1 MSAAWHGAIGAA
13 GRRYA
18 GPVPRRLIGLLAV
31 AVPAFVAAAVLLP
44 HSPEGLRAVLV
55 GLGPLA
61 PAIAL
66 AAWVVLVPVMFPGT
80 LLAAAGGLA
89 FGTVVG
95 IVLAVTGAVL
105 GGLAAFGLGRTG
117 ARGTVERFVA
127 GRPRLASLHG
137 LLERRG
143 FAAILAARLMPGV
156 PAGGLHY
163 AAGVSPVRTR
173 AFAGA
178 IGIGALLRT
187 VPYVVLGQGIGSGSL
202 VTMLVAGGSIVVGGL
217 AAAVLF
223 SRLRRAAALPAAA
236 AA

>member
-1 MSAAWHGAIGAA
+1 
-13 GRRYA
+13 
-18 GPVPRRLIGLLAV
+18 VPRRLIGLSAV
-31 AVPAFVAAAVLLP
+31 AVPAFVAAAILLP
-44 HSPEGLRAVLV
+44 HSPEGVRGLLI

-80 LLAAAGGLA
+80 VLAAAGGLA

-95 IVLAVTGAVL
+95 IVLAVAGAVL
-105 GGLAAFGLGRTG
+105 GGLAAFALGRTG
-117 ARGTVERFVA
+117 ARAPVERFV
-127 GRPRLASLHG
+127 GRRPRLAALHG

-143 FAAILAARLMPGV
+143 FAAIVAARLMPGV

-163 AAGVSPVRTR
+163 AAGVSPVRAR

-178 IGIGALLRT
+178 IAIGAVLRT
-187 VPYVVLGQGIGSGSL
+187 APYVVLGQGLGSGSL
-202 VTMLVAGGSIVVGGL
+202 ATVLVAGASIVLGGV

-223 SRLRRAAALPAAA
+223 RQLRRAAALPAAA